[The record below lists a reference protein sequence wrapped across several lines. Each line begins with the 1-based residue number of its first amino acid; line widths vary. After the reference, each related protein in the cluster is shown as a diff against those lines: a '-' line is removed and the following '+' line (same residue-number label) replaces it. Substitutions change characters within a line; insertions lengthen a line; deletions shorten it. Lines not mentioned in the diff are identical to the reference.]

1 MRKII
6 LVGKSEAGKTTLAQV
21 MRGEQIKYQK
31 TQCTN
36 YLDVIIDTPGEY
48 AQNKVLA
55 GALALYS
62 YEADIVGLLI
72 SATDDYSLYSPNI
85 TCLVNR
91 EVIGIVTQIDHKE
104 GHPVCGV
111 EWLKLAGCS
120 KIFQVSAYTGEG
132 ITELLDYLES

>member
-21 MRGEQIKYQK
+21 MRGEQIKYRK
-31 TQCTN
+31 TQYTN
-36 YLDVIIDTPGEY
+36 YQDVIIDTPGEY
-48 AQNKVLA
+48 AQTKVLA

-62 YEADIVGLLI
+62 YEADVVGLLL
-72 SATDDYSLYSPNI
+72 SATEEYSLYSPNI

-91 EVIGIVTQIDHKE
+91 EVIGIVTQIDHKDA
-104 GHPVCGV
+104 HPAHGV
-111 EWLKLAGCS
+111 EWLKMAGCN
-120 KIFQVSAYTGEG
+120 KIFQVSSYTGEG